1 MYLPVRYVLRTQWI
15 QKKFVHI
22 VVSPRMNAP
31 TMANPSTGG
40 VLGVESI
47 LGGIEM
53 EKELTKVADLMESGE
68 NEETEFTCIAVRIL
82 GLAANKYTGRLRA
95 KAIKIATAI
104 CDFDEE
110 LGRKNGH

>member
-1 MYLPVRYVLRTQWI
+1 MEKWVQI
-15 QKKFVHI
+15 IIFVI
-22 VVSPRMNAP
+22 NATMKSIRVNQNTKNAP
-31 TMANPSTGG
+31 TMVNPSMGG
-40 VLGVESI
+40 VRGVESI
-47 LGGIEM
+47 LGGTEM